1 MAAPVITPQTL
12 PQGVVN
18 ALYPATFTATGGVL
32 PYVTWVVFSGALPPG
47 VLLNASTGT
56 LYGIPTEIGTYN
68 FTLKVTDSAPLTSA
82 SQAFTIVTIGPTYPI
97 TLSSIADWVCA
108 DVLKRQDILTS
119 VQAGILN
126 FYKTLCRRV
135 PFDELLI
142 KSNECP
148 MIQGQALYNLNTILD
163 VNGNPLNPV
172 LKSIYSIRISFGP
185 QGTSGSQ
192 QFPSLR
198 LRRSSSRLYDA
209 LSATLPGQTSTYS
222 RFGKNIE
229 VNPAPNA
236 SNWTLRFRYWAIAPL
251 DATPINSIIIMDDDW
266 AELIRWEGLYRAY
279 TYLGMTS
286 EAMALVAPAPQSQP
300 GSPRRRL
307 MTETGI
313 IPRLWNDLCATLSA
327 RENADEDF
335 SINPVVRDYSIR

>member
-18 ALYPATFTATGGVL
+18 ALYPVTFQATGGVP
-32 PYVTWVVFSGALPPG
+32 PYTTWVVFSGALPPG

-56 LYGIPTEIGTYN
+56 LYGMPTAIATYN
-68 FTLKVTDSAPLTSA
+68 FTLKVTDSAAQTSA
-82 SQAFTIVTIGPTYPI
+82 SQAFTIVVTGPTLPVA
-97 TLSSIADWVCA
+97 LSDIASWICT

-119 VQAGILN
+119 VQNGIVN

-142 KSNECP
+142 KSNEFP
-148 MIQGQALYNLNTILD
+148 LTSGQTIYNLNTILD
-163 VNGNPLNPV
+163 INGNPLNPV

-185 QGTSGSQ
+185 QNPAGSQ

-209 LSATLPGQTSTYS
+209 LSATLPGQTSTYA

-229 VNPAPNA
+229 LNPPPNT
-236 SNWTLRFRYWAIAPL
+236 SNWTIRFRYWAIVPF
-251 DATPINSIIIMDDDW
+251 DATPINTILIMDDDW